1 MLASSRAGEPQSCAR
16 WPQEFVP
23 ALCVRPLRPSH
34 AAASPAAR
42 LCLNPS
48 SIPCLVPAA
57 CSPAGPPPGG
67 THVPSSQQTPHPQGG
82 AQHNGGW
89 LGGRGWQGGWE
100 RGWLALPCP
109 ASRRRQN
116 LRALCLHIVQP
127 CGTQVKV
134 CCCAPCGGWTGG
146 RFTLPGRRL
155 LSADPELPACTADSC
170 LPCLPSP
177 LQDVPLLGQLLLAG
191 GQQHVEERRWM
202 MQVGSC
208 GGGGS
213 MGGQAG
219 SSSEATPPSLCTHC

>member
-1 MLASSRAGEPQSCAR
+1 VGA
-16 WPQEFVP
+16 WV
-23 ALCVRPLRPSH
+23 
-34 AAASPAAR
+34 ASP
-42 LCLNPS
+42 
-48 SIPCLVPAA
+48 
-57 CSPAGPPPGG
+57 
-67 THVPSSQQTPHPQGG
+67 
-82 AQHNGGW
+82 
-89 LGGRGWQGGWE
+89 
-100 RGWLALPCP
+100 ALPCP

-116 LRALCLHIVQP
+116 LRAFCLHIVQL
-127 CGTQVKV
+127 CGTQMKV

-146 RFTLPGRRL
+146 RFTLPCRRL

-219 SSSEATPPSLCTHC
+219 SSSCPSALTADCLCGCYSLGPPLFSLCLAWLLPSLCFACCSVQVTRS